1 MDSCSSNPC
10 YNGGVCSNT
19 PDGYQCECSAA
30 WSGARCEIS
39 KATCDS
45 KLSNGRNVTFFASI
59 RSSLLLVRNDR
70 NVSVPYNA
78 ECQAR

>member
-45 KLSNGRNVTFFASI
+45 KLSNGRNVTF
-59 RSSLLLVRNDR
+59 LPPLDLHYDR